1 MARFH
6 KAMLECRTYH
16 APGGETVVTPKRL
29 SHWAESFKK
38 MKARGEAVPCGWGH
52 SDEESKNVPV
62 QFSKL
67 KEKWNPRE
75 TAGYLESFEVSD
87 DGQRAELIFDVRGR
101 GNIQR
106 ADQNLASVSPV
117 IVETWKDGFGNRYED
132 CITKMDFVQKPVDQ
146 GQTEFKR
153 VRTAAVQCSALR
165 MSLDGTITTYQMAD
179 DMADDEAPKDDEP
192 KDEPTEPT
200 EEQVVDDA
208 GGRLTKVLDA
218 LAGLPTPIVLSDD
231 TNEEN
236 FLQNL
241 ENALLTVSAMSG
253 GIEPEATDEMQLES
267 PVMMSMDASTKKV
280 LDGQHRSILG
290 QRLDLLFKAGK
301 CTPPEFEAK
310 SKALP
315 KVSMSIDAKGNT
327 VPGALE
333 QWIESREAV
342 PEKTFFELGQRTE
355 MSYEVAAQ
363 PKYVKDGEKLSNED
377 ADEVVDKMFQR
388 RR

>member
-1 MARFH
+1 LA
-6 KAMLECRTYH
+6 
-16 APGGETVVTPKRL
+16 
-29 SHWAESFKK
+29 HWAQTFKS

-117 IVETWKDGFGNRYED
+117 IVEKWKDGFGNQYED

-153 VRTAAVQCSALR
+153 VRTAAVQCSTLR
-165 MSLDGTITTYQMAD
+165 LSLDGNYTTYKMAD
-179 DMADDEAPKDDEP
+179 DMADDKAT

-208 GGRLTKVLDA
+208 GGRLQKVLDA

-253 GIEPEATDEMQLES
+253 GIEPEATDGMQLES
-267 PVMMSMDASTKKV
+267 PVMMSMDASAKKV
-280 LDGQHRSILG
+280 LDGQQRSILG

-342 PEKTFFELGQRTE
+342 PEGTFFELGQRTA
-355 MSYEVAAQ
+355 MSYDVAAQ
-363 PKYVKDGEKLSNED
+363 PKDLKQGEQLSNED